1 MATTQAQR
9 HAEHSR
15 QKVEKRR
22 EDASGAAGWVAGRAG
37 EWNLDGQDEATMQR
51 QKFLWNTL
59 VDHWFRMEMDGW
71 ENLPEAPAPHTT
83 R

>member
-1 MATTQAQR
+1 MTETLRAITDTCQ
-9 HAEHSR
+9 
-15 QKVEKRR
+15 V
-22 EDASGAAGWVAGRAG
+22 AG

-83 R
+83 RSWRSR